1 MIERAFL
8 PLAASALFSISPVQH
23 SVGSLGTGSSLQFDC
38 INVRLTRLYSSRFA
52 WLTRAIGM
60 AFQQDVG
67 EGLGWRP

>member
-8 PLAASALFSISPVQH
+8 PLAASALFSVSPVQH

-38 INVRLTRLYSSRFA
+38 INVRLTRLCSSRFA
-52 WLTRAIGM
+52 WLSSAIGM

-67 EGLGWRP
+67 GGLG